1 MDALRSLVRTFCVA
15 CIAAGLVQ
23 MLLPPSGGRKV
34 IKAVAGLYILLA
46 VLHGAQNLPAAFAD
60 AVLQSAQ
67 SSASVPAQSGCS
79 SQILRESERRLS
91 ETCRNTLLENGVDAQ
106 VSITLSQENGAVHIS
121 RILLTTS
128 QTLSP
133 EMRRKAADLLA
144 AYGAEA
150 IAFEEAN

>member
-1 MDALRSLVRTFCVA
+1 MDALRSLVRTFCIA

-23 MLLPPSGGRKV
+23 ALIPPSGGRKV

-46 VLHGAQNLPAAFAD
+46 VLHGAQNLPAAFAA
-60 AVLQSAQ
+60 AVLTPAQ
-67 SSASVPAQSGCS
+67 STDSVPAQSGCG
-79 SQILRESERRLS
+79 SQILRESERRLA

-106 VSITLSQENGAVHIS
+106 VSITLSQENDTVCIS

-133 EMRRKAADLLA
+133 EMRRQAADLLA
-144 AYGAEA
+144 AYGAEE
-150 IAFEEAN
+150 IVFEEAN